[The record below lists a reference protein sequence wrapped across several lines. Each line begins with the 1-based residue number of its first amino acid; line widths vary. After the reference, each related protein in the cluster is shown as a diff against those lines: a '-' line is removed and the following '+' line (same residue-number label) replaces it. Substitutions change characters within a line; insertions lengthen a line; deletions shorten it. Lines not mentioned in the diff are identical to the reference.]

1 MTTPATLATADAAG
15 GGLTLAAIPPPPVSQ
30 FEIGP
35 LTIHVYALCILAG
48 VIAAVAWSERRWA
61 AMGGE
66 KGTIMDLAV
75 PAVILGLVGGRLY
88 HVISDYQLYFGPGR
102 EPIQALYIWNGGLG
116 IWGAVPLGAL
126 GVWLGARR
134 RGLSMSK
141 LSFAIAPTIPL
152 AQALGRW
159 GNYFNQELF
168 GRPTDLPWALEI
180 STAQGRP
187 AGYIEGF
194 STYHPTFLYE
204 SLWNIGLAVLL
215 AWLGRRYADR
225 LGGGR
230 LFALYVMGYCVGR
243 FWIEYMRID
252 PANEILGFRLNNW
265 TSLLVFAGA
274 LAYFV
279 WAGRRLDRFSTRVV
293 PYGHEA
299 GTQVFDTD
307 PATDGEE
314 GRTASA
320 APAGTDHTGRT
331 GDDGGEGSVTPE
343 PEGDGAGTG
352 PAKDAPADADG
363 GPQDEEKAG
372 TEGARAGADDGDH
385 SEAAP
390 DTDTAPDPG
399 TGPAS
404 EEDGAAT
411 GPAENKRED

>member
-1 MTTPATLATADAAG
+1 
-15 GGLTLAAIPPPPVSQ
+15 
-30 FEIGP
+30 
-35 LTIHVYALCILAG
+35 
-48 VIAAVAWSERRWA
+48 
-61 AMGGE
+61 
-66 KGTIMDLAV
+66 
-75 PAVILGLVGGRLY
+75 
-88 HVISDYQLYFGPGR
+88 
-102 EPIQALYIWNGGLG
+102 PIQALYIWNGGLG
-116 IWGAVPLGAL
+116 IWGAIPLGAL

-152 AQALGRW
+152 AQAFGRW

-180 STAQGRP
+180 STDAGRP

-215 AWLGRRYADR
+215 AWAGRRYADR

-314 GRTASA
+314 GRTGAAAASA
-320 APAGTDHTGRT
+320 DTGDTGRA
-331 GDDGGEGSVTPE
+331 DAEGSVTPE
-343 PEGDGAGTG
+343 PEGEDAGTG
-352 PAKDAPADADG
+352 PAQDAPADTGAAQAGAPDTAGPEGDRADGDTPAGGDHTADG
-363 GPQDEEKAG
+363 GPEGGPEAQTEE
-372 TEGARAGADDGDH
+372 TPAGADATDG
-385 SEAAP
+385 SETAP
-390 DTDTAPDPG
+390 DTDTAPDAG
-399 TGPAS
+399 TGS
-404 EEDGAAT
+404 ESDKDGAAT
-411 GPAENKRED
+411 GPADNKRED

>member
-1 MTTPATLATADAAG
+1 MPTAAEAG
-15 GGLTLAAIPPPPVSQ
+15 TVGDGLTLAAIPPPPVSQ
-30 FEIGP
+30 FDIGP
-35 LTIHVYALCILAG
+35 LTLHVYALCILTG
-48 VIAAVAWSERRWA
+48 VIVAVAWSERRWA

-75 PAVILGLVGGRLY
+75 PAVILGLIGGRLY

-126 GVWLGARR
+126 GVWLVARK
-134 RGLSMSK
+134 RGLSMTK

-152 AQALGRW
+152 AQAFGRW

-180 STAQGRP
+180 STEAGRP

-194 STYHPTFLYE
+194 TTYHPTFLYE
-204 SLWNIGLAVLL
+204 SLWNIGLTVLL
-215 AWLGRRYADR
+215 VWLGRRYTDA
-225 LGGGR
+225 LQGGR
-230 LFALYVMGYCVGR
+230 LFAVYVMGYCVGR

-252 PANEILGFRLNNW
+252 PANEILGLRLNNW
-265 TSLLVFAGA
+265 TSVAVFLGA

-307 PATDGEE
+307 PASE
-314 GRTASA
+314 GRSGARAEADTGPGAEESAAPSGTGPQEPGSGGAAPASAPEASDAADAPERLDGAGDAAEDAPAGPA
-320 APAGTDHTGRT
+320 APAG
-331 GDDGGEGSVTPE
+331 P
-343 PEGDGAGTG
+343 DGAEPAPDSGTG
-352 PAKDAPADADG
+352 
-363 GPQDEEKAG
+363 
-372 TEGARAGADDGDH
+372 
-385 SEAAP
+385 
-390 DTDTAPDPG
+390 
-399 TGPAS
+399 
-404 EEDGAAT
+404 EDGTAT
-411 GPAENKRED
+411 GPAGHKREE